1 MKDAV
6 QKYEGQSAVAFSL
19 AALLFGVL
27 TIVFSILSK

>member
-1 MKDAV
+1 MKDSI

-19 AALLFGVL
+19 VALVFGVL